1 LARVFLDVEGGKWLS
16 VTERRD
22 LESRPFSC
30 GRVTLTRGDSL
41 VKTKRALI
49 MHPKDNVAT
58 SVEEVD
64 TGEQVSA
71 EIGGEWRTVVAREVI
86 PFGFKIALTD
96 IPKGNTIVKYG
107 ELIGKSSREINGGDL
122 VHIHNV
128 EGTRGRGDLVKGG
141 K

>member
-1 LARVFLDVEGGKWLS
+1 MKN
-16 VTERRD
+16 
-22 LESRPFSC
+22 
-30 GRVTLTRGDSL
+30 
-41 VKTKRALI
+41 KRALI

-58 SVEEVD
+58 SVEEVGS
-64 TGEQVSA
+64 GEQVSV
-71 EIGGEWRTVVAREVI
+71 EIGGEWRTVVAREGI

-96 IPKGNTIVKYG
+96 IPKGNTIIKYG
-107 ELIGKSSREINGGDL
+107 ELIGKSSRAITNGDL